1 MITHIAIFKW
11 KPEVT
16 KEEIEEAFNEI
27 RSLRDKVEG
36 LSDILCG
43 ENYNKWNDGFTH
55 AVVVLADTQEALDAY
70 RNHPDH
76 KKIAA
81 KTDVWEEKGI
91 GINFKC

>member
-43 ENYNKWNDGFTH
+43 ENYNYSRCSGFGRYPGSSRC
-55 AVVVLADTQEALDAY
+55 LSQPS
-70 RNHPDH
+70 RS
-76 KKIAA
+76 
-81 KTDVWEEKGI
+81 
-91 GINFKC
+91 

>member
-43 ENYNKWNDGFTH
+43 ENYNGMMDLLT
-55 AVVVLADTQEALDAY
+55 L
-70 RNHPDH
+70 
-76 KKIAA
+76 
-81 KTDVWEEKGI
+81 
-91 GINFKC
+91 